1 MRLVYTQ
8 EAVDDLQRLR
18 EFIEIHNPI
27 AAAQIAQTIVTGIE
41 KLKQFP
47 RIGIEV
53 RQAPDPD
60 VIRDLILGEYI
71 IRYLL
76 HDDSIYILRLWHH
89 KEERNGE

>member
-18 EFIEIHNPI
+18 EFIEIHNP
-27 AAAQIAQTIVTGIE
+27 AAAAKVAQTIITGVE
-41 KLKQFP
+41 KLKRFP

-53 RQAPDPD
+53 KHAPDPD
-60 VIRDLILGEYI
+60 LIRDLILGNYI

-76 HDDSIYILRLWHH
+76 HDESIYILHLWHH
-89 KEERNGE
+89 KEERTGE